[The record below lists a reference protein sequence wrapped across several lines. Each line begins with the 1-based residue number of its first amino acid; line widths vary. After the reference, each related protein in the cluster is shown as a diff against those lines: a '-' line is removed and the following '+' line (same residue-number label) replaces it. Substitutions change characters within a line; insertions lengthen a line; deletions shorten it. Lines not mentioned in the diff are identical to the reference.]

1 MASNI
6 IANVRSKVGAELKRQ
21 SNRQTDMHVRRQM
34 WYKVVD
40 TVNNEAWKFT
50 LDQLEEKFIELE
62 LQLN

>member
-62 LQLN
+62 LQN

>member
-62 LQLN
+62 LQY